1 VVIGVQAEQASA
13 AYDSWRSGT
22 IVEGRMGTSAE
33 GLATRVGFE
42 LPQAILREHLDDF
55 VLVAEGELRDA
66 TRLMIQHT
74 RNLVEAAGAAPLA
87 AALRLRE
94 RLAGK
99 RVALVCTGGNCTLDQ
114 LRQVLDASSSGQARA
129 RGPHSSITALP

>member
-1 VVIGVQAEQASA
+1 MAERR
-13 AYDSWRSGT
+13 DRRGPD
-22 IVEGRMGTSAE
+22 GDSAE

-55 VLVAEGELRDA
+55 VLVGEDDLRDA
-66 TRLMIQHT
+66 TRLMIEHT

-94 RLAGK
+94 RLEGK

-114 LRQVLDASSSGQARA
+114 LRQVLDGTASERSAAG
-129 RGPHSSITALP
+129 GPHSSITALA

>member
-1 VVIGVQAEQASA
+1 MQAEQAPA
-13 AYDSWRSGT
+13 AFESWRSGS
-22 IVEGRMGTSAE
+22 IVEGAMSTAAE

-42 LPQAILREHLDDF
+42 LPQAILREHLEDF
-55 VLVAEGELRDA
+55 VLVAEDELRDA
-66 TRLMIQHT
+66 TRLMIEHT

-94 RLAGK
+94 RLQGK

-114 LRQVLDASSSGQARA
+114 LRAVLGEAGPVRMDRA
-129 RGPHSSITALP
+129 ADPHSSITALP